1 MEIKIGVRHLTR
13 EIIIESKEDIEVIR
27 AKVSEALTNGT
38 LLELVDEK
46 GATTL
51 ISGAQ
56 IGYVEL
62 GTEEKRR
69 VGFAA

>member
-13 EIIIESKEDIEVIR
+13 EIIIESKEDIEAIR

>member
-13 EIIIESKEDIEVIR
+13 EIIIESKEEIDAIR